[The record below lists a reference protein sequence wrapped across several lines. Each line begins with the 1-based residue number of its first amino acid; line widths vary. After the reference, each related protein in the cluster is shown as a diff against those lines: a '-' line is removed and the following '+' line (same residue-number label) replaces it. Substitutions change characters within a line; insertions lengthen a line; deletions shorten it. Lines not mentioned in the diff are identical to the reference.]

1 MLTKQSR
8 LSEIVQT
15 PMGQDIAHTL
25 LLQTG
30 LPETLL
36 TNQVTRRM
44 TLEGLQK
51 MARGRLD
58 DGLIDAL
65 LRLVNGDAAAPPAAD
80 GPAPR
85 RWWKEAVAYQ
95 IYPRSFADS
104 NGDGVGDLAGIR
116 QKLPYLKEL
125 GVEIGRAHV

>member
-65 LRLVNGDAAAPPAAD
+65 LRLVNGDAAAPPAA
-80 GPAPR
+80 GGR
-85 RWWKEAVAYQ
+85 RPLPIK
-95 IYPRSFADS
+95 F
-104 NGDGVGDLAGIR
+104 IR
-116 QKLPYLKEL
+116 AALP
-125 GVEIGRAHV
+125 IPTATA